1 MSRRDAAAWKVER
14 IYGNKESLEKILTC
28 AVSQYEEN
36 IWREFYNLNWK
47 YERRKGKKLSDCHG
61 YAVQEEM

>member
-1 MSRRDAAAWKVER
+1 MSKRDAAAWKVER

-47 YERRKGKKLSDCHG
+47 YERRKGEKLSDCHG